1 MFGLLKKL
9 LRNNALL
16 CNMTIIMIVVAFC
29 MSFII
34 GSTYKRTICPVDN
47 PVEKIEE
54 IEKIETTKPTETNEI
69 SKTNCFN
76 CSNCLNCS
84 NCPVEP
90 WIDQMEILK
99 KYLVKGNPNYKEDDD
114 DN

>member
-1 MFGLLKKL
+1 MFGLLVKKL

-16 CNMTIIMIVVAFC
+16 RNMTIIMIVVAFC

-47 PVEKIEE
+47 HIEPVIT
-54 IEKIETTKPTETNEI
+54 ETTKPTETNEI
-69 SKTNCFN
+69 SKA
-76 CSNCLNCS
+76 
-84 NCPVEP
+84 NCPVSP